1 MLKKI
6 FLMIL
11 KVYFF
16 FFHELPRTR
25 RTEHHFIAILL
36 AAALSITK
44 LYRSSRTTSKRAYNA
59 GYGAACQDLLTF
71 IQQGVSASDLGS
83 GPLHGV
89 DGGGM
94 TIGRVMDWTEARLEA
109 IRTTEEEEEE
119 EEERDKE
126 RGAAHTTSKGSAATV
141 TPTSPR
147 SVARKLLVSRPKD
160 SVSLSQAPRDFIVDH
175 LHDR

>member
-1 MLKKI
+1 
-6 FLMIL
+6 
-11 KVYFF
+11 
-16 FFHELPRTR
+16 
-25 RTEHHFIAILL
+25 
-36 AAALSITK
+36 

-83 GPLHGV
+83 DSLRAV

-126 RGAAHTTSKGSAATV
+126 RGAAQTASKGSAATV
-141 TPTSPR
+141 APTSPR
-147 SVARKLLVSRPKD
+147 NAARKILAPRPKD
-160 SVSLSQAPRDFIVDH
+160 TVSLNLTPRVFIVDQ
-175 LHDR
+175 